1 MPENKHDSEQISSDA
16 ATTPLFVKAFHT
28 ALLDHEKILRIIT
41 SLKDIQARIDQAYT
55 HICTDLPAIN
65 REILLTFQQAAD
77 TLDSLS
83 STGSSGTIGIM
94 IHHLNSFLHM
104 LTLQVRRMK
113 TFTVR
118 SLAAL
123 EHTRLSVVDDSGL
136 SGETPLEM
144 QGAVSHGLAD
154 HLPAFTGVKNDLK
167 EVLERSLQLQNQ
179 CMKKLGHS
187 KNHEV
192 PSLVYSL
199 NNIIGIL
206 RDLVSRARLV
216 KDPIL
221 KIMSGLQTHD
231 IVNQDIAT
239 ISCGLQ
245 KILSLMSTAGTK
257 EQIANFL
264 IFQEKASMLSLKL
277 IVQLISVIRSHGRDL
292 EEEIDRIE
300 EMILQIKEDKDTI
313 GCFLLQNTHGKST
326 LDIVS
331 NEVLEMLDSLS
342 SRFDS
347 LAAINSLNMIGCSQM
362 SAAWADLEKT
372 ARAVHAQ
379 DASPS
384 PTCGPPEGLISCMK
398 SREWPVEQDAIVT
411 GLERM
416 PGDFRKARVL
426 IRRSF
431 DDIKSMLIQSIDGI
445 DLYSARCLEAI
456 ERFRCD
462 IKGLMSTLDGN
473 EAMLDDMRSLT
484 RSITAIRS
492 DIDEHLA
499 SHHLEILPLELH
511 QIIHRLRNP
520 HSDSIASQDAADSR
534 GNSLTFF

>member
-1 MPENKHDSEQISSDA
+1 MPENKHDNEQNSSDT
-16 ATTPLFVKAFHT
+16 ATNPVFVKAFHT
-28 ALLDHEKILRIIT
+28 ALLDHEKIVRIAT
-41 SLKDIQARIDQAYT
+41 SLKDIQNRIDQDYT

-65 REILLTFQQAAD
+65 REILLTFQQATD

-83 STGSSGTIGIM
+83 STGSSGTIEIM
-94 IHHLNSFLHM
+94 IEHLNNFLHM

-113 TFTVR
+113 KFTVR
-118 SLAAL
+118 SLEAL
-123 EHTRLSVVDDSGL
+123 EHTSFSADVASDL
-136 SGETPLEM
+136 SGETPPEK
-144 QGAVSHGLAD
+144 QGEAPHGHDD
-154 HLPAFTGVKNDLK
+154 HLQGFTEAKNDLK

-179 CMKKLGHS
+179 CMKKLGYS

-206 RDLVSRARLV
+206 RDLVSRTRLV

-221 KIMSGLQTHD
+221 NIMSGLQTHD

-239 ISCGLQ
+239 ISCGFE
-245 KILSLMSTAGTK
+245 KALSLMGTAGSK
-257 EQIANFL
+257 DQITDFL
-264 IFQEKASMLSLKL
+264 IFQEKASVLSQGL

-292 EEEIDRIE
+292 KEEINRIE
-300 EMILQIKEDKDTI
+300 EMIMQIKEDKDAI
-313 GCFLLQNTHGKST
+313 GGFLLQNASGKST

-331 NEVLEMLDSLS
+331 NEILEMLDSLS
-342 SRFDS
+342 SCFDS
-347 LAAINSLNMIGCSQM
+347 LAAMNSLKMIGCSQII
-362 SAAWADLEKT
+362 AAWTDLEKT
-372 ARAVHAQ
+372 AGAVQAQ
-379 DASPS
+379 NASPS
-384 PTCGPPEGLISCMK
+384 RTCGPSEGLISCMR
-398 SREWPVEQDAIVT
+398 SREWAAEQDAIVA
-411 GLERM
+411 GLERI
-416 PGDFRKARVL
+416 PGEFRKARVF

-431 DDIKSMLIQSIDGI
+431 DEIKSMLVQSIDGI

-456 ERFRCD
+456 ERFRRD

-473 EAMLDDMRSLT
+473 EAMLEDMKSLA

-499 SHHLEILPLELH
+499 HHHLEILPLELH
-511 QIIHRLRNP
+511 QIIQRLRNP
-520 HSDSIASQDAADSR
+520 HSDSLASKDTAGSR